1 MFACTL
7 CGFETSQIDE
17 LQLHAER
24 HERDYQIQ
32 TTFNAIKMTS
42 SKRRRRDSKQ
52 KIVFVF
58 EGVIFLSSQKS
69 FQIEVL
75 KTELLPSEEFNL
87 RTKFY
92 EDINQM
98 GKCGSVKVLSLILH
112 LKTNFQGLR
121 PLSDDFQRREALQNA
136 CFSSRDAIGFR

>member
-32 TTFNAIKMTS
+32 TTFNTIKMTS
-42 SKRRRRDSKQ
+42 SKRRRRESKQ
-52 KIVFVF
+52 KI
-58 EGVIFLSSQKS
+58 
-69 FQIEVL
+69 IEIL

-87 RTKFY
+87 KTKFY

-98 GKCGSVKVLSLILH
+98 GKCGSVKVLSSIFP
-112 LKTNFQGLR
+112 LKINFQGLR
-121 PLSDDFQRREALQNA
+121 PLSDDFQ
-136 CFSSRDAIGFR
+136 